1 MVIIFHVDLL
11 PIESHLIIMIDHF
24 KLNIGATDA
33 YMSIQ
38 QPILCKLWEE
48 NS

>member
-1 MVIIFHVDLL
+1 MVMIFHVDLL
-11 PIESHLIIMIDHF
+11 PIGSHQITMIDHF
-24 KLNIGATDA
+24 KFNIGATDA